1 MVASSP
7 SSCHDR
13 VRQWQ
18 LLRYCEARSAVAI
31 HVPAPRPQ
39 WIASFLAMTGQGR
52 DDHPF
57 RHCEARSAVAI
68 QVFVQPPMDCFVP
81 RNDEVGA
88 Q

>member
-1 MVASSP
+1 MAG
-7 SSCHDR
+7 R
-13 VRQWQ
+13 
-18 LLRYCEARSAVAI
+18 
-31 HVPAPRPQ
+31 
-39 WIASFLAMTGQGR
+39 GR
-52 DDHPF
+52 DDHPS